1 MAKQVPNELITT
13 KEQSTDNQ
21 FLQIEPLIRTIRGQQ
36 VLLDSDLAI
45 LYGVETKRL
54 NQQVKRNIERFP
66 EDFMFQLT
74 KVELINLK
82 SQIATSSATNDS
94 LRSQIVTL
102 NTENYSI
109 RSQNATSSA
118 TNDSLR
124 SQIVTLNTENY
135 SIRSQNA
142 TLNEG
147 TNLRSQIATSS
158 QEVSL
163 KSQIVTS
170 SHGGVRYLPYAFT
183 ENGIAMLSSVLR
195 SPIAIQVN
203 IRIMCAFTA
212 MRQFIAS
219 NAQIFQRLDV
229 MEQNQLAIVAHQ
241 TETDHKLEEIFRRL
255 DSGNVQSHQGIFYDG
270 QIFDAYTFINDR
282 IREATTRIIL
292 IDNYIDDSVLTI
304 LSKWA
309 DKVTATIYTKKPS
322 AQLQLDIQKHNA
334 QYPPIEIITF
344 DRSHDRFLCIDE
356 TVYHLGASIKDLGK
370 KWFAFNRM
378 DMPTSEL
385 LQKLPV

>member
-45 LYGVETKRL
+45 LYGVETRQL

-82 SQIATSSATNDS
+82 SQIATLSATDYP

-102 NTENYSI
+102 NTENH
-109 RSQNATSSA
+109 
-118 TNDSLR
+118 SL
-124 SQIVTLNTENY
+124 
-135 SIRSQNA
+135 RSQNA
-142 TLNEG
+142 TLNAS
-147 TNLRSQIATSS
+147 TN
-158 QEVSL
+158 L

-203 IRIMCAFTA
+203 IRIMRAFTA

-255 DSGNVQSHQGIFYDG
+255 DSGNVQPHQGIFYDG

-304 LSKWA
+304 LSKRA
-309 DKVTATIYTKKPS
+309 DKVAATIYTKKPS

-334 QYPPIEIITF
+334 QYPPIEVITF
-344 DRSHDRFLCIDE
+344 DRSHDRFLCIDD

-378 DMPTSEL
+378 DMPTTEL

>member
-54 NQQVKRNIERFP
+54 NEQVKRNIERFP
-66 EDFMFQLT
+66 KDFMFQLT

-94 LRSQIVTL
+94 LR
-102 NTENYSI
+102 
-109 RSQNATSSA
+109 
-118 TNDSLR
+118 
-124 SQIVTLNTENY
+124 
-135 SIRSQNA
+135 
-142 TLNEG
+142 
-147 TNLRSQIATSS
+147 
-158 QEVSL
+158 
-163 KSQIVTS
+163 SQIVTS

-203 IRIMCAFTA
+203 IRIMRAFTA

-229 MEQNQLAIVAHQ
+229 MEQNQLALTAHQ
-241 TETDHKLEEIFRRL
+241 VETDHKLEEVFRRL
-255 DSGNVQSHQGIFYDG
+255 DSSNVHPHQGIFYDG

-282 IREATTRIIL
+282 IRKATKRIIL

-304 LSKWA
+304 LSKRA
-309 DKVTATIYTKKPS
+309 DKVAATIYTKKPS

-334 QYPPIEIITF
+334 QYPPISVVEF

-356 TVYHLGASIKDLGK
+356 TIYHLGASIKDLGK

-378 DMPTSEL
+378 EMSTSEL
-385 LQKLPV
+385 LQKMH